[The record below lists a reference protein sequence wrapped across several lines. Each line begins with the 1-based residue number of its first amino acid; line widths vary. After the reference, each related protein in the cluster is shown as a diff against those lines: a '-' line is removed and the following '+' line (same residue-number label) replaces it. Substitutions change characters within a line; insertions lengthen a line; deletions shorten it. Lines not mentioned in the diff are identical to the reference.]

1 MVTPGVPP
9 IPHVG
14 GPIVQGLPTVMI
26 GFMPAA
32 RVSDM
37 AVCVGPPDTIVK
49 GSPTV
54 HIGNLMAA
62 RLGDNTA
69 HGGVVVMGC
78 PTVMIGDGVP
88 PLFGQETPMS
98 CGPASVR
105 MTIAT
110 VTGEVIPESTLR
122 NETNYTLANGTN
134 MSDLETALHN
144 HGVPNARMQSGVSVA
159 DLQAATAGNH
169 PAIIHYNNPGGGGHF
184 AVVDRVTTNPDGTRT
199 LSVRDP
205 WPPGGGTRRQ
215 MSEADFNARGFSGWA
230 ITTNP

>member
-1 MVTPGVPP
+1 
-9 IPHVG
+9 
-14 GPIVQGLPTVMI
+14 
-26 GFMPAA
+26 
-32 RVSDM
+32 
-37 AVCVGPPDTIVK
+37 
-49 GSPTV
+49 
-54 HIGNLMAA
+54 MAA

-69 HGGVVVMGC
+69 HGGIIVMGC
-78 PTVMIGDGVP
+78 PTVMIGDGAA

-105 MTIAT
+105 MTVAT
-110 VTGEVIPESTLR
+110 VTGEVIAESTLR
-122 NETNYTLANGTN
+122 TETNYTLANGTN
-134 MSDLETALHN
+134 MADLETALHN
-144 HGVPNARMQSGVSVA
+144 HGVPNAQMQSGVTVD

-169 PAIIHYNNPGGGGHF
+169 PAIVHYNNAGGGGHF

-215 MSEADFNARGFSGWA
+215 MSESDFNARGFSGWA